1 MFRAAFPN
9 ASDAEERAELQWVKD
24 NHDLSGNNGST
35 RDSHITR
42 LAGTWVDTV
51 LAADLGEQYALGQL
65 IKIVADAQPDPNA
78 NYKRSAKSAT
88 AAGNQSSTPANGV
101 SQQTSAASILANAG
115 SGASLSNTPLHQSSP
130 MSTRAVTNALP
141 TPSPTGSHPNPPKR
155 RKESSPAFVKA
166 PSPVRTP
173 LRRTAHRSPAP
184 KAISQL
190 VNSAT
195 PARTPKKWL
204 EQPTPASDKAVVVD
218 EEGDRVEAMATNE
231 LHEQDV
237 REQKKLIEDLK
248 LQRAAAQK
256 ETAEQAEADD
266 NEETANTTEEG
277 SSNVASSLKRR
288 LRDENEPEFKF
299 KFKEPEVAQR
309 EIASNSRVR
318 FQMKPQTRSLAWG
331 VAAFAV
337 GMGAV

>member
-88 AAGNQSSTPANGV
+88 AAGNQSSTPMNGV

-130 MSTRAVTNALP
+130 MSTL
-141 TPSPTGSHPNPPKR
+141 S
-155 RKESSPAFVKA
+155 
-166 PSPVRTP
+166 
-173 LRRTAHRSPAP
+173 
-184 KAISQL
+184 
-190 VNSAT
+190 
-195 PARTPKKWL
+195 
-204 EQPTPASDKAVVVD
+204 
-218 EEGDRVEAMATNE
+218 
-231 LHEQDV
+231 
-237 REQKKLIEDLK
+237 LIH
-248 LQRAAAQK
+248 
-256 ETAEQAEADD
+256 
-266 NEETANTTEEG
+266 
-277 SSNVASSLKRR
+277 
-288 LRDENEPEFKF
+288 
-299 KFKEPEVAQR
+299 
-309 EIASNSRVR
+309 I
-318 FQMKPQTRSLAWG
+318 
-331 VAAFAV
+331 
-337 GMGAV
+337 